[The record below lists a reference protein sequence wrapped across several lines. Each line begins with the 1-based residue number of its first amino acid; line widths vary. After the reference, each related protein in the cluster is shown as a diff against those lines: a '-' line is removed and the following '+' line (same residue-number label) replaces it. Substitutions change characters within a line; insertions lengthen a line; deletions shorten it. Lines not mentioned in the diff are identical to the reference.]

1 MTAMHVIGYVTGV
14 LAAAMLLTNLV
25 SYVGMHRLPHSAL
38 YRWVARPVY
47 ALAAVLSML
56 RLPFVVLP
64 YVAKLLTFLAL
75 RRHFWRVWN
84 SYPAQ
89 SLRLL
94 GDALNVTVTWWLL
107 TTTLYSPNT
116 AVRVFLH
123 AALLAECVRLLTEK
137 GQMAISG
144 LWQVLPH
151 RRIARWLNGLPADLL
166 PRYVAFYTL
175 DDADRLD
182 AALGMLRDGAAASPR
197 LAARMRYVSAFRT
210 VPASHSLRGGD
221 VRDIA
226 RGEIYVHPGWVR
238 DPWLL
243 IGTALRRSPWVFDP
257 RHVAR
262 PFRYRTHSNRLV
274 TLTVFEGAYLSPPY
288 AWFQFGHE
296 IKAARYDLFYRMMRW
311 LGWDAEGWVQADGTA
326 QFDRTLHWLA
336 ARLGVLAR
344 QPQCCLWTDDEV
356 AADIRKR
363 GQPLPPADALA
374 RRYMYPEAYVEEVL
388 LGKLHVEPVPQ
399 QAAISPQPRQHSP
412 CGRVSRRPVRVMP
425 DSF

>member
-1 MTAMHVIGYVTGV
+1 MTAMHMIGYVTGV

-25 SYVGMHRLPHSAL
+25 SYVGMHRLPHSEL
-38 YRWVARPVY
+38 YRRTVQPVY
-47 ALAAVLSML
+47 TLAVVLSVL
-56 RLPFVVLP
+56 CLPFVILP
-64 YVAKLLTFLAL
+64 YIAKLLTFLAL
-75 RRHFWRVWN
+75 RRHFWRLWN

-94 GDALNVTVTWWLL
+94 GDVLNVPVTWWLL
-107 TTTLYSPNT
+107 STTLYPPNT
-116 AVRVFLH
+116 AVRVSLH
-123 AALLAECVRLLTEK
+123 ASLLAECVRLLTEK

-144 LWQVLPH
+144 LWQMLPH
-151 RRIARWLNGLPADLL
+151 RCIARCLNGLPGALL

-175 DDADRLD
+175 GDPERLD
-182 AALGMLRDGAAASPR
+182 AALGMLRDGAAESPR

-210 VPASHSLRGGD
+210 VPTSHSLRGGD
-221 VRDIA
+221 VRNIA
-226 RGEIYVHPGWVR
+226 RGEIYVHSGWAR

-262 PFRYRTHSNRLV
+262 PFRYRTHSNRLA

-311 LGWDAEGWVQADGTA
+311 LGWDVEGWVQADGTA

-344 QPQCCLWTDDEV
+344 QPQRRLWTDEEV

-374 RRYMYPEAYVEEVL
+374 HLYTYPQAYVEEVL
-388 LGKLHVEPVPQ
+388 LGKLHAEPVPQ
-399 QAAISPQPRQHSP
+399 QAAISPQPRQYSP
-412 CGRVSRRPVRVMP
+412 GGRVSRRPVRAMP
-425 DSF
+425 DPF